1 MELSSKRRC
10 EFPFDVLS
18 PSCCRVPR
26 ELMFPLACDRC
37 AGSDRRLSPGR
48 RTNSGRFV
56 REGGTAGKGAYG
68 I

>member
-1 MELSSKRRC
+1 
-10 EFPFDVLS
+10 
-18 PSCCRVPR
+18 
-26 ELMFPLACDRC
+26 MFPLACDGC